1 LDRYTFKAYPYTTLF
16 FFHFYRCLYLSI
28 EPIFYANRFKHFWG
42 FSFCSEKSIP
52 SPSGYDEKVM
62 FVKDSICLVK
72 RTPWGSKIVLHSK
85 GSKSNNKIIIWEKS
99 LFNGLLRFYRIW
111 SFGCYRWKV
120 IRSVHWPI
128 GRAVQSGHES
138 RLRSRMTVAKF
149 EKSPWP
155 WPNPHEV
162 QVFMLTLRFREKTSV
177 YCSSFLRSRL
187 TDQT

>member
-62 FVKDSICLVK
+62 FVKNSICLVK

-128 GRAVQSGHES
+128 GRAVQSGHGYGH
-138 RLRSRMTVAKF
+138 A
-149 EKSPWP
+149 WP
-155 WPNPHEV
+155 WPN
-162 QVFMLTLRFREKTSV
+162 LKNLRDHDQIRTKFRFSCLLYVSAKKPRFTV
-177 YCSSFLRSRL
+177 RL
-187 TDQT
+187 FYDRD